1 MIGNRLKRAR
11 EAAGFSLRDLQQ
23 VIEEEVSAQAIG
35 KYERNEMMPGS
46 NVLLRLAKALRVTP
60 EYLLGTRDI
69 TLVGVDFR
77 KATRASAK
85 EVKSVEALVL
95 DYIER
100 YLELEAL
107 MPGAE
112 LEWIT
117 PRGAAFKVH
126 EIEQAEIAAETLREQ
141 WVLGIAPIANMTE
154 LLEIKGIKV
163 ISLELPE
170 NVSGSK
176 AFVRRPDAEDVA
188 VIVVNSA
195 HNGDRQRFTLAHEL
209 AHLVLKFIGMS
220 DSEQEKAADR
230 FAGAFLMAKRMV
242 QQLFGGYRT
251 SISLGELLEIK
262 KVFKTSVPCLIVR
275 CSQLG
280 ILSKGSYGKLWAQ
293 IRKLGW
299 NTPGSNEPNQCPSEI
314 PQRMALLGLRAVV
327 EQVISKAKAAEL
339 LRMDM
344 RELDS
349 RLEPERR
356 LAPA

>member
-1 MIGNRLKRAR
+1 MIGCRLKRAR
-11 EAAGFSLRDLQQ
+11 EAAGFSLRDLEGA
-23 VIEEEVSAQAIG
+23 IEEEVSAQAIG

-46 NVLLRLAKALRVTP
+46 NVLLRLATALNVTP
-60 EYLLGTRDI
+60 GYLLGTRDI

-85 EVKSVEALVL
+85 EVKSVEAMVL
-95 DYIER
+95 DHVER
-100 YLELEAL
+100 YLELEVL

-112 LEWIT
+112 LEWVA
-117 PRGAAFKVH
+117 PRGGAFRVH
-126 EIEQAEIAAETLREQ
+126 EIEQAETAAESLRDQ
-141 WVLGIAPIANMTE
+141 WVLGIAPITNMTE

-163 ISLELPE
+163 ISLDLPQ

-176 AFVRRPDAEDVA
+176 AFVRRPNAEDVA

-209 AHLVLKFIGMS
+209 AHLALKFIGMS
-220 DSEQEKAADR
+220 DTEQEKAADR

-242 QQLFGGYRT
+242 HQIFGRNRI
-251 SISLGELLEIK
+251 SISIGELLEIK
-262 KVFKTSVPCLIVR
+262 KVFKTSVPCLVVR

-280 ILSKGSYGKLWAQ
+280 ILSKGAYGKLWGQ
-293 IRKLGW
+293 LHKLGW
-299 NTPGSNEPNQCPSEI
+299 NAPGSSEPNQCPSEV

-339 LRMDM
+339 LRIDV
-344 RELDS
+344 RELDN
-349 RLEPERR
+349 RLGPEGRFV
-356 LAPA
+356 PT